1 MSSGVHAVGM
11 IAAEGGVAFSA
22 ACALNKNKKLKQM
35 SANNVFDTVNIRDL
49 RFTGIIV
56 GPIN

>member
-1 MSSGVHAVGM
+1 MSSGVHDVGR
-11 IAAEGGVAFSA
+11 IAAEGVVAFSP

-49 RFTGIIV
+49 RFMVIFV
-56 GPIN
+56 GAIN